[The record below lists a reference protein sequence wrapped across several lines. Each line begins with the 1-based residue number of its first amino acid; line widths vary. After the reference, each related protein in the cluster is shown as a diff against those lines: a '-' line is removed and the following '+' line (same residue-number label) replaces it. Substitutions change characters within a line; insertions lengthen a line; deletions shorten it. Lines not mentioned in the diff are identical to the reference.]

1 MRYLG
6 KIIGKGILKRG
17 NAADEPIGY
26 DLDIFSRIN
35 TEWTFSGQVT
45 ASADTLRAAFNHKS
59 LRVQIEDGSQFDL
72 FFDEKTLE
80 DGSVVAHV
88 ASRGVPNA
96 MLPAAASSIRIS
108 IGVS

>member
-6 KIIGKGILKRG
+6 KIIGKGILKGG
-17 NAADEPIGY
+17 NTADEPIGY
-26 DLDIFSRIN
+26 DLDKFSRIDS
-35 TEWTFSGQVT
+35 EWTVSGEVT
-45 ASADTLRAAFNHKS
+45 ASPDTLQAAFSHGS

-88 ASRGVPNA
+88 VSRGMPNA
-96 MLPAAASSIRIS
+96 ALRAAASSIK
-108 IGVS
+108 